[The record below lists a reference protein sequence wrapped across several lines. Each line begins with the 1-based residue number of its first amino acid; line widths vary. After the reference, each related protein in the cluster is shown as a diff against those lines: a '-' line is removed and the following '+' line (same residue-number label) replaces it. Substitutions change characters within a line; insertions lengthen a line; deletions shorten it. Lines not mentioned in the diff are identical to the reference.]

1 MLLQIVRVYQ
11 DVVQVYDYGD
21 VNHIGKDV
29 DHEPLETRRGVGEP
43 LRHHKPLKRP
53 ISGPEGGFPFVAIGN
68 VDEVVGLSQVD
79 LGIDL
84 CLAQSI

>member
-1 MLLQIVRVYQ
+1 MS
-11 DVVQVYDYGD
+11 QVNLG
-21 VNHIGKDV
+21 V
-29 DHEPLETRRGVGEP
+29 DLGLAWSVGEP

-53 ISGPEGGFPFVAIGN
+53 ISGLEGGFPFVAIGN